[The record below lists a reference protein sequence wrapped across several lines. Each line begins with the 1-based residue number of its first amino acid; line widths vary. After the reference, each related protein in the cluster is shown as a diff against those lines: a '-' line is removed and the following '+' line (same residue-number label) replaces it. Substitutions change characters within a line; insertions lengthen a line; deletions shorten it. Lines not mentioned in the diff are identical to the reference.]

1 MMTTSSTAI
10 ATLFLALL
18 FGPAWTGEVV
28 APQGMGTDAEFARI
42 AELIGATA
50 GKTVADVGAGGAGL
64 ITYPLAERVGPSGRV
79 YATEVKEPQVDS
91 LRKGAKRRGL
101 ENVEV
106 VFGTQQ
112 DMGLPPQ
119 CCDGLLLRL
128 VYHAFDEP
136 TQMLESL
143 RRSMKPGGL
152 VLVIDFRPRPDQLT
166 RDMGSVGFDRVEVFE
181 RWQGRE
187 EIFAVLFNKRS

>member
-1 MMTTSSTAI
+1 MTSSSI
-10 ATLFLALL
+10 ATATLLLALTCGAASSEL
-18 FGPAWTGEVV
+18 R
-28 APQGMGTDAEFARI
+28 APQGMETEAEYARI
-42 AELIGATA
+42 AELIGATP
-50 GKTVADVGAGGAGL
+50 GKTVADVGAGGAGV
-64 ITYPLAERVGPSGRV
+64 ITYPLARRVGPSGRV
-79 YATEVKEPQVDS
+79 YATEVKEPQVDA
-91 LRKGAKRRGL
+91 LRNGAKRLGL

-128 VYHAFDEP
+128 VYHAFDEAEK
-136 TQMLESL
+136 MLDSL

-152 VLVIDFRPRPDQLT
+152 VLIIDFRPKPDQLT
-166 RDMGSVGFDRVEVFE
+166 REMASVGFDRVEVFE

-187 EIFAVLFNKRS
+187 EIFAVLFKKR

>member
-1 MMTTSSTAI
+1 MMRRLAPAL
-10 ATLFLALL
+10 ATLVLALT
-18 FGPAWTGEVV
+18 FGPGWTGAAT
-28 APQGMGTDAEFARI
+28 APQGMGTEAEFARI
-42 AELIGATA
+42 AELIGATP

-64 ITYPLAERVGPSGRV
+64 ITYPLAERVGPTGRV

-112 DMGLPPQ
+112 DMGLPSQ

-136 TQMLESL
+136 TQMLDSL

-152 VLVIDFRPRPDQLT
+152 VLIVDFRPKPDQLT
-166 RDMGSVGFDRVEVFE
+166 REMGSVGFDRVEVFE

-187 EIFAVLFNKRS
+187 EIFAVLFKKRS

>member
-1 MMTTSSTAI
+1 MMTTWPAVL
-10 ATLFLALL
+10 ATLVLALTL
-18 FGPAWTGEVV
+18 GPAWTG
-28 APQGMGTDAEFARI
+28 APQGMGTEAEFARI
-42 AELIGATA
+42 AELIGATS

-64 ITYPLAERVGPSGRV
+64 ITYPLAERVGPTGRV
-79 YATEVKEPQVDS
+79 YATEVKEPQVES

-143 RRSMKPGGL
+143 RRSMKLGGL
-152 VLVIDFRPRPDQLT
+152 VLIVDFRPKPDQLA
-166 RDMGSVGFDRVEVFE
+166 REMGSVGFDRLETFD

-187 EIFAVLFNKRS
+187 EIFAVLFKKK

>member
-1 MMTTSSTAI
+1 MMTLPVVL
-10 ATLFLALL
+10 ATVVVALTVGGVWT
-18 FGPAWTGEVV
+18 GPAVP
-28 APQGMGTDAEFARI
+28 PQGMGTEAEFTRI
-42 AELIGATA
+42 AELIGATP
-50 GKTVADVGAGGAGL
+50 GKSVADVGAGGAGL
-64 ITYPLAERVGPSGRV
+64 ITYPLAQRVGPTGRV
-79 YATEVKEPQVDS
+79 YATEVREPQVDA
-91 LRKGAKRRGL
+91 LRKGAKRLGL
-101 ENVEV
+101 DNVEV

-136 TQMLESL
+136 TRMLESL

-152 VLVIDFRPRPDQLT
+152 VLIIDFRPKPDQLT
-166 RDMGSVGFDRVEVFE
+166 REMGSVGFDRVEVFE

-187 EIFAVLFNKRS
+187 EIFAVLFKKR

>member
-1 MMTTSSTAI
+1 MTTSSMAT
-10 ATLFLALL
+10 ATLAFALAFIPASRE
-18 FGPAWTGEVV
+18 FG
-28 APQGMGTDAEFARI
+28 APQGMETEAEYARI
-42 AELIGATA
+42 AELIGATP
-50 GKTVADVGAGGAGL
+50 GKTVADVGAGGAGV
-64 ITYPLAERVGPSGRV
+64 ITYPLARRVGPTGRV

-91 LRKGAKRRGL
+91 LRKGAKRLGL

-106 VFGTQQ
+106 VFGTQH

-136 TQMLESL
+136 AKMLDSL

-152 VLVIDFRPRPDQLT
+152 VLIIDFRPKPDQLT
-166 RDMGSVGFDRVEVFE
+166 REMASVGFDRVEVLE

-187 EIFAVLFNKRS
+187 EIFAVLFKKR